1 MESVNQERVTKRHR
15 TDDHGGD
22 DGSGAAD
29 ASSASSST
37 SSEDPPAS
45 AEEFIPAARKGDE
58 RTVASALRNPLVDP
72 NMVNQKGS
80 TALIRAAGKG
90 HAPVV
95 TLLLADERVDPNIC
109 LLYTS
114 PSPRD
119 ATLSRM
125 PSSA

>member
-1 MESVNQERVTKRHR
+1 MESVGQERVTKRRR

-45 AEEFIPAARKGDE
+45 PEEFIPAARKGDE

-72 NMVNQKGS
+72 NMTTQSGRRHSSVPLSKG
-80 TALIRAAGKG
+80 T
-90 HAPVV
+90 
-95 TLLLADERVDPNIC
+95 
-109 LLYTS
+109 
-114 PSPRD
+114 PRW
-119 ATLSRM
+119 
-125 PSSA
+125 